1 MNRQHTHPDDDAIAL
16 LARALTPIFAAALAQ
31 AANEPAPG
39 HDARPAAAGD
49 DGELPR
55 AA

>member
-1 MNRQHTHPDDDAIAL
+1 MNRNDTHPDNDAIAL

-31 AANEPAPG
+31 AANEPAVAG
-39 HDARPAAAGD
+39 GDAGND
-49 DGELPR
+49 DLPR

>member
-1 MNRQHTHPDDDAIAL
+1 MNRNVPHPDNDAIAL

-31 AANEPAPG
+31 AANEPAVAG
-39 HDARPAAAGD
+39 NDTGD
-49 DGELPR
+49 DDLPR

>member
-31 AANEPAPG
+31 AANEPAPER
-39 HDARPAAAGD
+39 DARLADAGS
-49 DGELPR
+49 DGGLPR

>member
-1 MNRQHTHPDDDAIAL
+1 MNRKDAHPDNDAIAL

-31 AANEPAPG
+31 AANEPTV
-39 HDARPAAAGD
+39 AGD
-49 DGELPR
+49 DAGNDDLPR

>member
-1 MNRQHTHPDDDAIAL
+1 MNRNVPHPDNDAIAL

-31 AANEPAPG
+31 AANEPAE
-39 HDARPAAAGD
+39 AVAAAGD
-49 DGELPR
+49 DDLPR